1 MTNNAMG
8 RMGQKSYQNRMTNN
22 PMGRKGRQGY
32 HNRITNNAMGRK
44 GQKSYQNRMTNN
56 AMGRKGQQNKAWSS
70 KYYTESIDRATR
82 SPQKPRVNFDVP
94 WLLAVPACFTS
105 GVRRV
110 PLVTNVVLSHE
121 WWDWGYDNL
130 LRCISWCYNR

>member
-8 RMGQKSYQNRMTNN
+8 RMGKKSYQNRMTDN
-22 PMGRKGRQGY
+22 P
-32 HNRITNNAMGRK
+32 MGRK

-56 AMGRKGQQNKAWSS
+56 AMGRKGQKSYQNRMTSNAMGRKGQKNKAWSS

-94 WLLAVPACFTS
+94 RLLAVPACFTS

-110 PLVTNVVLSHE
+110 PLVTNAVLSHE
-121 WWDWGYDNL
+121 RCDWGYDNRL
-130 LRCISWCYNR
+130 WCIYR